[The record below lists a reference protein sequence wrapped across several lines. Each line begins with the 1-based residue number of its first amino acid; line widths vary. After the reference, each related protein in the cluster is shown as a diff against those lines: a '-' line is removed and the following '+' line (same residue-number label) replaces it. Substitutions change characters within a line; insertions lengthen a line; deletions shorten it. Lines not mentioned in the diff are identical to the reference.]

1 MRGQRQVFARGLALA
16 LIKKLTLEGDEI
28 WVRFFDSRLH
38 ETVKIG
44 RSGQV
49 PVPYLL
55 SFRSE
60 RGRNYGKV
68 FRQLL
73 VEVTRLRR
81 EQKRRV
87 ILYTITHGQCHIE
100 PELMTALKQQAFLYG
115 VIVLPS
121 SDQLPE
127 FVPLLDRSQI
137 VSGEALT
144 NRAERQRRA
153 LDIVGD
159 ATRSTPRKQPPVQA
173 VSSES
178 LRMPKQTG
186 GDSMKMPRQK

>member
-1 MRGQRQVFARGLALA
+1 VS
-16 LIKKLTLEGDEI
+16 T
-28 WVRFFDSRLH
+28 
-38 ETVKIG
+38 
-44 RSGQV
+44 
-49 PVPYLL
+49 
-55 SFRSE
+55 
-60 RGRNYGKV
+60 
-68 FRQLL
+68 
-73 VEVTRLRR
+73 
-81 EQKRRV
+81 
-87 ILYTITHGQCHIE
+87 
-100 PELMTALKQQAFLYG
+100 LKQQAFLYG

-137 VSGEALT
+137 VSGEVLT

-178 LRMPKQTG
+178 LRMPKQQG
-186 GDSMKMPRQK
+186 GSGESMKLPRQK

>member
-1 MRGQRQVFARGLALA
+1 LLIDCSASMRGQRQVFARGLALA

-44 RSGQV
+44 RSAQV

-73 VEVTRLRR
+73 VEVTRIRR

-87 ILYTITHGQCHIE
+87 VLYVITHGQCHIE
-100 PELMTALKQQAFLYG
+100 PELVTALKQQAFLYG
-115 VIVLPS
+115 VVVLPS

-127 FVPLLDRSQI
+127 FVPLLDRQQI

-159 ATRSTPRKQPPVQA
+159 ATRTRKTQGEPPA
-173 VSSES
+173 TDAATSR
-178 LRMPKQTG
+178 RMQVVK
-186 GDSMKMPRQK
+186 

>member
-1 MRGQRQVFARGLALA
+1 
-16 LIKKLTLEGDEI
+16 
-28 WVRFFDSRLH
+28 VRFFDSRLH
-38 ETVKIG
+38 ETIKIG

-87 ILYTITHGQCHIE
+87 VLYTITHGQCHIE
-100 PELMTALKQQAFLYG
+100 PELITALKLQAFMYG
-115 VIVLPS
+115 IVVLPS

-127 FVPLLDRSQI
+127 FVPLLDRQQI

-159 ATRSTPRKQPPVQA
+159 ATKTRKAQSSEPPATDPA
-173 VSSES
+173 VSR
-178 LRMPKQTG
+178 RMNVVK
-186 GDSMKMPRQK
+186 

>member
-38 ETVKIG
+38 ETIKIA

-60 RGRNYGKV
+60 RGRNYAKV

-87 ILYTITHGQCHIE
+87 VMYVITHGQCHIE
-100 PELMTALKQQAFLYG
+100 PELMTALKQQAFMYG
-115 VIVLPS
+115 VVCLPS
-121 SDQLPE
+121 SDQLPD

-137 VSGEALT
+137 VSAEALSS
-144 NRAERQRRA
+144 RAERQRRA
-153 LDIVGD
+153 LDFVGD
-159 ATRSTPRKQPPVQA
+159 ATRAPKGTQPTTTAPSA
-173 VSSES
+173 S
-178 LRMPKQTG
+178 LRNIPA
-186 GDSMKMPRQK
+186 MK